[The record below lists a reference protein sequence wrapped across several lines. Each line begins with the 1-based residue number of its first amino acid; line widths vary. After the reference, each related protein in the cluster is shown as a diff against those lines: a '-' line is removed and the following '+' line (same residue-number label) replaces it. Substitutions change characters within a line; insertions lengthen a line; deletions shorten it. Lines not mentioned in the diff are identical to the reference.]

1 MSTAVSPIYQDIVGE
16 YGAAFEAAIARNVAD
31 AIAEDVGSGDQTGR
45 LVPDGPARLARI
57 IVREDAVLCGVP
69 WFEAV
74 MRSVDPAIE
83 VNWSYREGEL
93 MRADTTVCELRG
105 PARALLTAERN
116 GLNFLQLLSGVA
128 SATRRY
134 VGLIDGHRARI
145 LDTRKTLPGLRLAQ
159 KYAVRI
165 GGGANQRL
173 ALYDGILIKENHI
186 AAAGGVGEA
195 LDAAFALEAGV
206 PVQVEVETLAQL
218 ETALAHG
225 AKSVLLDNFSFEMM
239 REAVRVT
246 GARAVLEVSGGVN
259 AETVRDIA
267 STGVDR
273 ISIGALTKDVRAT
286 DFSMRIV
293 D

>member
-105 PARALLTAERN
+105 PARSLLTAERN

-128 SATRRY
+128 SATRHY

-218 ETALAHG
+218 DTALAHG

-246 GARAVLEVSGGVN
+246 GGRAVLEVSGGVN

>member
-1 MSTAVSPIYQDIVGE
+1 MTSAVSPLYDDIRAQ
-16 YGAAFEAAIARNVAD
+16 YGAAFDDALARNVAD
-31 AIAEDVGSGDQTGR
+31 VLAEDIGPGDQTGR
-45 LVPDGPARLARI
+45 LVAAGERRRARI
-57 IVREDAVLCGVP
+57 IVREEAVLCGVP
-69 WFEAV
+69 WFDAV
-74 MRSVDPAIE
+74 MRRVEPTIG
-83 VNWSYREGEL
+83 VRWHYREGDR
-93 MRADTTVCELRG
+93 MTAGSTVCELEG

-128 SATRRY
+128 TATRRY
-134 VGLIDGHRARI
+134 VDRIEGTRAKI

-195 LDAAFALEAGV
+195 LDAAFALKAGV
-206 PVQVEVETLAQL
+206 TVQIEVETLAQL
-218 ETALAHG
+218 ETALARG
-225 AKSVLLDNFSFEMM
+225 AQSVLLDNFTLDMM
-239 REAVRVT
+239 REAVRIA
-246 GARAVLEVSGGVN
+246 GGHAVLEVSGGVN
-259 AETVRDIA
+259 LDTVRAIA
-267 STGVDR
+267 ETGVDR

-286 DFSMRIV
+286 DYSMRIV

>member
-105 PARALLTAERN
+105 PARSLLTAERN

-134 VGLIDGHRARI
+134 VRLIDGHRARI

-246 GARAVLEVSGGVN
+246 GGRAVLEVSGGVN